1 FYSQKENLSKIRRSL
16 YPALHLSTN
25 LSKAQFLVLFKT
37 MTPMKGKRYDYEK
50 AISRLEII
58 LSDIQSGKT
67 KLSEYEKVLEEAQ
80 SIVVESK
87 RYLRELDDSIKSL
100 NDRIDQ
106 ES

>member
-1 FYSQKENLSKIRRSL
+1 
-16 YPALHLSTN
+16 
-25 LSKAQFLVLFKT
+25 
-37 MTPMKGKRYDYEK
+37 M
-50 AISRLEII
+50 
-58 LSDIQSGKT
+58 SDIQSGKT

>member
-1 FYSQKENLSKIRRSL
+1 
-16 YPALHLSTN
+16 
-25 LSKAQFLVLFKT
+25 
-37 MTPMKGKRYDYEK
+37 MTTMKGKSYDYEK
-50 AISRLEII
+50 AISRLELI